1 MNFKVNQVIFDVLSN
16 IDNKNVNFCMSGL
29 LRVRVCHEVVDK
41 SLVQVFELMEQNKK
55 SLGIIDYSVSPT
67 TLELSLIHI

>member
-1 MNFKVNQVIFDVLSN
+1 
-16 IDNKNVNFCMSGL
+16 MSGL

-67 TLELSLIHI
+67 TLEQVFLQFAKQQQEHEQQ